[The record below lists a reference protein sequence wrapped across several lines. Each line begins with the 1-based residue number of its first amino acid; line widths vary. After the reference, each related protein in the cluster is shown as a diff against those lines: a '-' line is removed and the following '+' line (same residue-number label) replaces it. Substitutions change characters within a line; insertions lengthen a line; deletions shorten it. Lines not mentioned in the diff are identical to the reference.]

1 MGEQHALSMGAMGLG
16 TGSITNEVLAVVS
29 HDLRNPLN
37 IISVGASLLDGGQH
51 SERERAEILR
61 IIKNASDRM
70 ERLLA
75 DLLAV
80 ARLDCGQTLPVSPA
94 AMDLRSLLE
103 EVCSA
108 FACPARGNGRR
119 LECWMPE
126 TLPGVHADRDRIH
139 QVLSNLVGNALK
151 FTPTGGTVTI
161 EAESVPGEVR
171 CSVRDTGPGL
181 SEEEMDRIFDPFWQA
196 EKTARLGFGLGLK
209 IAKCIVEAHGGSLS
223 VESVPGQGSTFSFT
237 LPVGNGNGHAR

>member
-61 IIKNASDRM
+61 VIKNASDRM

-94 AMDLRSLLE
+94 TMDLRSLLE
-103 EVCSA
+103 EVHAA

-119 LECWMPE
+119 LECRMPE
-126 TLPGVHADRDRIH
+126 TLPSVHADRDRIH

-161 EAESVPGEVR
+161 EAEAIPGEVR

-181 SEEEMDRIFDPFWQA
+181 TEEEVDRIFDPFWQA

-209 IAKCIVEAHGGSLS
+209 IAKCIVEAHGGSMS
-223 VESVPGQGSTFSFT
+223 VESVPGEGSTFSFT
-237 LPVGNGNGHAR
+237 LPVA

>member
-1 MGEQHALSMGAMGLG
+1 MSEQHALSMGSMGLG

-37 IISVGASLLDGGQH
+37 IISAGASLLDGGQH
-51 SERERAEILR
+51 SEHERAEILR
-61 IIKNASDRM
+61 IIKSASDRM

-75 DLLAV
+75 DLLAL
-80 ARLDCGQTLPVSPA
+80 ARLDGGQSLPVSPA
-94 AMDLRSLLE
+94 PIDLGPLLE
-103 EVCSA
+103 EVRSA
-108 FACPARGNGRR
+108 FACAARRNGRR
-119 LECWMPE
+119 LECRMAGP
-126 TLPGVHADRDRIH
+126 LPTVQADRDRIH

-151 FTPTGGTVTI
+151 FTPAGGTVTI

-181 SEEEMDRIFDPFWQA
+181 TEEEKDRLFDPFWQA

-209 IAKCIVEAHGGSLS
+209 IAKCIVEAHGGRLS
-223 VESVPGQGSTFSFT
+223 VESAPGAGSTFSFT
-237 LPVGNGNGHAR
+237 LPVANGHAR